1 MSATEKAVCS
11 LTMPYP
17 STVGKNT
24 NCVTSA
30 MPVSEDMDSSNPT
43 STTGHSNDCNGGTNG
58 VSKDISLN
66 FTQTFLNL
74 KALNGQAKIGN
85 EDKKTATKEED
96 IVILD
101 HSPSSDANP
110 KPAVSSTSSSSS
122 LLPASLMPKPPV
134 SLADGVRQTTSSVY
148 EHPKASKFEINDRVR
163 SSFKDIMSKIQ
174 ENTPSLQN
182 LLAKTKDLDTR
193 ERKEERERLEREQAA
208 KAMSTMGK
216 GSGDNVFEN
225 LKGLNCDTDLIEKPV
240 PKSVELVA
248 GSTALSIK
256 PSTSS
261 SKKDQDV
268 ILLDDLE
275 EDSKKESVESSNM
288 IAEEQKEEVKPDVSE
303 ETEATQACD
312 NSNNV
317 QSTIRDSSKSPIC
330 IDIDNMCEN
339 ENAKKSDSSSTL
351 KAEEELLKIDKEEEI
366 ADKKEEEEMGINEEE
381 ERLLASD
388 SDDDKVTNTAD
399 GDKEANRNQET
410 PEKETQKMEM
420 DGKDEKGDSS
430 MIAIKQEG
438 KDNESGDMKVRDND
452 VEIDVKGKNVTS
464 QIMKEKDIKTVDSK
478 GKEDGISVNEEVEGE
493 VKKEMEEE
501 LEVKMDVDGDENSQ
515 SSSSSSNSST
525 SKSSQRDVEGQKD
538 VKIEVKSEESGTL
551 AAESTERKRPADSSS
566 LSAQP
571 KRSRLDMVIGK
582 LGSAIGIQPDSLK
595 DEPDEEMSDIE
606 ESHESEVTE
615 SVKSEDT
622 TSTVSE
628 DEDDS
633 QDSPKK
639 KARVKRRRIRLT
651 EFELEQIV
659 RTKVKMYMKVERDE
673 KYKELQEK
681 VEELTQNVDFWKSNY
696 RELER
701 QVLNVTILQQKHEKR
716 KAKTAA
722 LRELSTKNV
731 AVQVDENK
739 ANHMNQLGQQ
749 TTPTKGSQTA
759 SKTPTKTNSVGA
771 FQPIL
776 VKSSTSGVTTGATT
790 PILAPPHTSVVLS
803 TNTVPPKLTPMTVTK
818 ISQSPVTSGSPCL
831 LQSLTTTANVANN
844 ALPKTVMA
852 GPMDRS
858 VKTLLDNKR
867 MVMPATKL
875 IGTNTPGSGL
885 IPVLVTTSQPNVL
898 TRPPLLAKPSNTLT
912 ISAPG
917 QSRPGDVVDLT
928 GEEDTGM
935 KRYTTPAAPTSLV
948 TGVPQGIPVTTVQ
961 PGGLVPQPI
970 LRPTIPSQAHG
981 VANNS
986 GILLSTPTGTQIMRN
1001 PQQTFQIVFNSTSPA
1016 IRPGSLL
1023 TVMQG
1028 PGGSNQ
1034 IIRPIMTTTS
1044 GQPPQLRA
1052 AASTQPPI
1060 QRANLSKN
1068 VASSNVKIMTRPPPP
1083 LQVAPPTLQVVPPV
1097 NSAPP
1102 PKVPEHHH
1110 PAPLPVA
1117 SSDQV
1122 KPGQKPLP
1130 PKPTLKISRVSQGIV
1145 LSWNMTLNQTPH
1157 AEVAS
1162 YQLFAYQEGSSQPT
1176 TALWKKVGD
1185 VKALPLPM
1193 ACTLT
1198 QFQEGNRYHFAVR
1211 AVDVHSRVGPF
1222 SEPNT
1227 IHLTSKKD

>member
-1 MSATEKAVCS
+1 MSATENEVCS

-17 STVGKNT
+17 STVGKST
-24 NCVTSA
+24 NCVTST
-30 MPVSEDMDSSNPT
+30 MPVSEEMDSSTPSST
-43 STTGHSNDCNGGTNG
+43 SGHPKDCNGGTNG

-66 FTQTFLNL
+66 FTQTLLSL
-74 KALNGQAKIGN
+74 KALNGQTKFGT
-85 EDKKTATKEED
+85 EDKKVTSKEED

-110 KPAVSSTSSSSS
+110 KAAVSGTSSSPS
-122 LLPASLMPKPPV
+122 LLPASLLPKPPI
-134 SLADGVRQTTSSVY
+134 SMTEGVRPATNSVY
-148 EHPKASKFEINDRVR
+148 EHPKANKFEINERVR

-193 ERKEERERLEREQAA
+193 ERKEERERLEREQQAA
-208 KAMSTMGK
+208 KAISTMGK

-225 LKGLNCDTDLIEKPV
+225 LKGLNCDTDLREKPIT
-240 PKSVELVA
+240 KSVDIVA
-248 GSTALSIK
+248 CSTAPSIK
-256 PSTSS
+256 PPISS
-261 SKKDQDV
+261 ISNSKDQDV
-268 ILLDDLE
+268 ILLDDPELE
-275 EDSKKESVESSNM
+275 EDIKSKPVVEASETPS
-288 IAEEQKEEVKPDVSE
+288 EEQKDEIKTDLAE
-303 ETEATQACD
+303 ETKAVQDCD
-312 NSNNV
+312 NSSNV
-317 QSTIRDSSKSPIC
+317 QLTIRDSSRSPIC
-330 IDIDNMCEN
+330 IDSDNSFEN
-339 ENAKKSDSSSTL
+339 EAPIKSDSSSTI
-351 KAEEELLKIDKEEEI
+351 KAEEELLKIDQDEVTN
-366 ADKKEEEEMGINEEE
+366 DKKVEETDTKEEE

-388 SDDDKVTNTAD
+388 SDDDKTKESKLNNEDKNGD
-399 GDKEANRNQET
+399 GKQGESAESLNMEVENKEEDILVLEANG
-410 PEKETQKMEM
+410 EKTE
-420 DGKDEKGDSS
+420 
-430 MIAIKQEG
+430 QEG
-438 KDNESGDMKVRDND
+438 KDCDESDVKVGDSDK
-452 VEIDVKGKNVTS
+452 EADVKGNNEINEEKDES
-464 QIMKEKDIKTVDSK
+464 KDESKEKEDSI
-478 GKEDGISVNEEVEGE
+478 GVKEED
-493 VKKEMEEE
+493 VKKEVKEI
-501 LEVKMDVDGDENSQ
+501 EVKMEVDEDDASQ
-515 SSSSSSNSST
+515 SSSSSSDSSAS
-525 SKSSQRDVEGQKD
+525 SKSSQED
-538 VKIEVKSEESGTL
+538 VKSQVKTEVKSEDSGSSTPES
-551 AAESTERKRPADSSS
+551 ADRKRPADSSD

-582 LGSAIGIQPDSLK
+582 LGSAIGIQPDTLK
-595 DEPDEEMSDIE
+595 DEPDEMSDIE

-622 TSTVSE
+622 TSTVTE

-639 KARVKRRRIRLT
+639 KPGVKKHRIRLT
-651 EFELEQIV
+651 ESELEQIV
-659 RTKVKMYMKVERDE
+659 RTKVKMYMKVERE
-673 KYKELQEK
+673 KKYKEMQDK
-681 VEELTQNVDFWKSNY
+681 VEELTQTIDFWKSNY

-716 KAKTAA
+716 KAKTVA

-731 AVQVDENK
+731 GVQVDENK
-739 ANHMNQLGQQ
+739 TNQMNHLSQQ
-749 TTPTKGSQTA
+749 TTPTKGSQA
-759 SKTPTKTNSVGA
+759 MSKTQTKTNAVGA

-776 VKSSTSGVTTGATT
+776 VKNSTAGVTM
-790 PILAPPHTSVVLS
+790 PILAPPNTSVLLS

-818 ISQSPVTSGSPCL
+818 MSQSLATPGSPCL
-831 LQSLTTTANVANN
+831 IQSLATTPGMVNN
-844 ALPKTVMA
+844 ALPKTVMQS
-852 GPMDRS
+852 PMDRS
-858 VKTLLDNKR
+858 VKNLLENKR

-875 IGTNTPGSGL
+875 MGANPPVSGL
-885 IPVLVTTSQPNVL
+885 IPVLVTTSQPNMA
-898 TRPPLLAKPSNTLT
+898 RPPLLAKPSNTLT
-912 ISAPG
+912 ISTPG

-935 KRYTTPAAPTSLV
+935 KRYTTPAASTNLV

-961 PGGLVPQPI
+961 PGGLLPQQI

-981 VANNS
+981 VASNS
-986 GILLSTPTGTQIMRN
+986 GILLSTPAGTQIMRN
-1001 PQQTFQIVFNSTSPA
+1001 PQQTFQLVFNSSSPA

-1028 PGGSNQ
+1028 PGGNNQ

-1052 AASTQPPI
+1052 AAAIQPPV
-1060 QRANLSKN
+1060 QRANLSKT
-1068 VASSNVKIMTRPPPP
+1068 VAPSNVKIMTRPPPP
-1083 LQVAPPTLQVVPPV
+1083 LQVAPPPPLQVAQPI

-1102 PKVPEHHH
+1102 PKAPEPHH

-1157 AEVAS
+1157 ADVAS
-1162 YQLFAYQEGSSQPT
+1162 YQLFAYQEGSTHPT

-1211 AVDVHSRVGPF
+1211 AVDVHTRVGPF

-1227 IHLTSKKD
+1227 IHLLSKKD

>member
-1 MSATEKAVCS
+1 
-11 LTMPYP
+11 
-17 STVGKNT
+17 
-24 NCVTSA
+24 
-30 MPVSEDMDSSNPT
+30 MPVSEDMDSSKPT
-43 STTGHSNDCNGGTNG
+43 STSDCNGGTNG
-58 VSKDISLN
+58 VSKGISLN
-66 FTQTFLNL
+66 LAQTLVNL
-74 KALNGQAKIGN
+74 KALNGQAKFSKEEKN
-85 EDKKTATKEED
+85 VTNKEED

-101 HSPSSDANP
+101 HSPTSDATPVTP
-110 KPAVSSTSSSSS
+110 KTAASGSSSSPS
-122 LLPASLMPKPPV
+122 LFPASLLPKPPV
-134 SLADGVRQTTSSVY
+134 SVTEGVRQATSTVY
-148 EHPKASKFEINDRVR
+148 EHSKANKFEINERVR

-193 ERKEERERLEREQAA
+193 ERKEERERLEREQQAA

-225 LKGLNCDTDLIEKPV
+225 LKGLNCDTDLGEEKPV
-240 PKSVELVA
+240 HKNVEVVV
-248 GSTALSIK
+248 GSTAPSIK
-256 PSTSS
+256 PLTSS
-261 SKKDQDV
+261 ISNSKDQDV
-268 ILLDDLE
+268 ILLDDLD
-275 EDSKKESVESSNM
+275 EDVKTKNVESS
-288 IAEEQKEEVKPDVSE
+288 SE
-303 ETEATQACD
+303 ENKEVVKTDLTEVAQTIQDCD
-312 NSNNV
+312 NSTNV
-317 QSTIRDSSKSPIC
+317 QSSIRDSSKSPIC
-330 IDIDNMCEN
+330 IDIDNSSEN
-339 ENAKKSDSSSTL
+339 EAPKITESSSTL
-351 KAEEELLKIDKEEEI
+351 KAEEELLKLDKEDPS
-366 ADKKEEEEMGINEEE
+366 DKKDEEEMGTNEEE

-388 SDDDKVTNTAD
+388 SDDDKV
-399 GDKEANRNQET
+399 KEVISEEKEENQEFT
-410 PEKETQKMEM
+410 KETENMETDGKVKEDDSLVIETKQEDSNNCDGKVSKEDVKEKSVTIQTKDDTEKIVKDHKSDVDSTEKENTILVKEEA
-420 DGKDEKGDSS
+420 GKDE
-430 MIAIKQEG
+430 
-438 KDNESGDMKVRDND
+438 
-452 VEIDVKGKNVTS
+452 
-464 QIMKEKDIKTVDSK
+464 
-478 GKEDGISVNEEVEGE
+478 
-493 VKKEMEEE
+493 VKK
-501 LEVKMDVDGDENSQ
+501 EVKMDVDEDNNSQ
-515 SSSSSSNSST
+515 SSSSSSDSSS
-525 SKSSQRDVEGQKD
+525 SKSSQDDIK
-538 VKIEVKSEESGTL
+538 VKKEVKAEVKSEDSDTSATES
-551 AAESTERKRPADSSS
+551 SDRKRPADNSN

-582 LGSAIGIQPDSLK
+582 LGSAIGIQPDTLK

-622 TSTVSE
+622 TSSVTE

-639 KARVKRRRIRLT
+639 KAKVKKHRIRLT
-651 EFELEQIV
+651 ESELDQIV

-673 KYKELQEK
+673 RYKEMQEK

-739 ANHMNQLGQQ
+739 TNHMNQLGQQ
-749 TTPTKGSQTA
+749 TTPTKGNQT
-759 SKTPTKTNSVGA
+759 SKTPTKTGG
-771 FQPIL
+771 FQPML
-776 VKSSTSGVTTGATT
+776 VKSPTSGVAT

-803 TNTVPPKLTPMTVTK
+803 NNTVPPKLTPMTVTK
-818 ISQSPVTSGSPCL
+818 LTQSSVTSGSPCII
-831 LQSLTTTANVANN
+831 QSLATTTAMASN
-844 ALPKTVMA
+844 ALPKAVLPA
-852 GPMDRS
+852 PIDRS

-875 IGTNTPGSGL
+875 MGANPPVSGL
-885 IPVLVTTSQPNVL
+885 IPVLVTTSQPNML

-935 KRYTTPAAPTSLV
+935 KRYTTPAASTNLV
-948 TGVPQGIPVTTVQ
+948 TGGVTQGIPVASVHQ
-961 PGGLVPQPI
+961 GGIVPQQI
-970 LRPTIPSQAHG
+970 LRPTIPSQTHG
-981 VANNS
+981 VASNS
-986 GILLSTPTGTQIMRN
+986 GILLSTPAGTQIMRN
-1001 PQQTFQIVFNSTSPA
+1001 PQQTFQLVFNSTSPA

-1028 PGGSNQ
+1028 PGGNNQ

-1052 AASTQPPI
+1052 AATIQPPI
-1060 QRANLSKN
+1060 QRPNLSSKN

-1083 LQVAPPTLQVVPPV
+1083 LQVAPPSLQVVPPG
-1097 NSAPP
+1097 NSAPQL
-1102 PKVPEHHH
+1102 KAPEPHH
-1110 PAPLPVA
+1110 PAPLPAA
-1117 SSDQV
+1117 SADQV

-1162 YQLFAYQEGSSQPT
+1162 YQLFAYQEGSTQPT

-1211 AVDVHSRVGPF
+1211 AVDVHNRVGPF